1 MNPENKTA
9 LPFKA
14 PENYFQNFKLTIPQD
29 LRAVDNRKPSE
40 FQDPCETPA
49 HYLKNFTVPL
59 PQEVVLEQ
67 FVQTT
72 ARKKISA
79 SEPKILSLSWVQ
91 TALSAAAVLVF
102 LLSTPFIFK
111 SSTDRLDTM
120 DVAAIDQYWDY
131 ATDAITPY
139 DMAEFIEDNST
150 QWVEGTSLSEGL
162 ENYLSTQLHPIE
174 AIEFNPNDYE

>member
-40 FQDPCETPA
+40 FQDPFKTPA

-79 SEPKILSLSWVQ
+79 SEPKILSLS
-91 TALSAAAVLVF
+91 
-102 LLSTPFIFK
+102 
-111 SSTDRLDTM
+111 
-120 DVAAIDQYWDY
+120 
-131 ATDAITPY
+131 
-139 DMAEFIEDNST
+139 
-150 QWVEGTSLSEGL
+150 
-162 ENYLSTQLHPIE
+162 
-174 AIEFNPNDYE
+174 